1 MSRITRGRAGVGD
14 LASAADLNGT
24 YSDFTQTGALNT
36 YNTRDQAFD
45 LPHFTNTPI
54 LLNHATAALGNSGM
68 THLAPVSE
76 ALSTTNASS
85 PVKTPLATSTGTA
98 TFLNLSSAPWTTAS
112 GDVIRLWWNLSV
124 ASSWADAT
132 KRPWDDPDALGMY
145 TLPGVAGSLG
155 MSDGLH
161 LWVIYLQWDITS
173 AGLLN
178 WVEVPGQSS
187 FTSTVG
193 SYKGAYVYD
202 LAASSVVSP
211 WTLFSAGDADAGSVP
226 TSETQRSQGYFA
238 NYGMWAYPA
247 TGAVTVYGFRLV
259 ITGILH
265 PVHLSLGNE
274 DNAIVYDT
282 IVSTGAHAYDP
293 KLYYKS
299 GRINALQMRGS

>member
-54 LLNHATAALGNSGM
+54 LLNKATAALGNSGM

-124 ASSWADAT
+124 ASSWPDAT
-132 KRPWDDPDALGMY
+132 DKPWAYTDALGNY
-145 TLPGVAGSLG
+145 NLPGAAGAPI
-155 MSDGLH
+155 SDGLH

-211 WTLFSAGDADAGSVP
+211 WTLYSPGDADAGSVP
-226 TSETQRSQGYFA
+226 TVSHRAQGYFA

-274 DNAIVYDT
+274 DNAIVYD
-282 IVSTGAHAYDP
+282 IPVSTDDP

>member
-85 PVKTPLATSTGTA
+85 PVKTAVATSTGTI

-124 ASSWADAT
+124 ASSWPDAT
-132 KRPWDDPDALGMY
+132 KKPWNYADALGMY
-145 TLPGVAGSLG
+145 DLPGVAGSPI
-155 MSDGLH
+155 SDGLH
-161 LWVIYLQWDITS
+161 LWVVYLQWDITS
-173 AGLLN
+173 ASLLN
-178 WVEVPGQSS
+178 WVEVPGQSP
-187 FTSTVG
+187 FTSTIG
-193 SYKGAYVYD
+193 SYKGAYVYE

-211 WTLFSAGDADAGSVP
+211 WTLHSPGDADAGSVP
-226 TSETQRSQGYFA
+226 SDTHRSQGYFA

-259 ITGILH
+259 ITGVLH
-265 PVHLSLGNE
+265 PLHLSTGNE

-282 IVSTGAHAYDP
+282 VVSADDP